1 LLAASGKLAAGGN
14 SAEVWNVI
22 GVVGMN
28 WITTLRIL
36 MLAMGVGG
44 LLGGCANLGYYAQAV
59 GGQMDLIRRAEPV
72 RAVIEDPGVNQNI
85 KQALAKAVQL
95 RAFASHELQLP
106 DNQSFTRYADLK
118 RPYVVWNVFATEEF
132 STTPKEWCFIGVGCV
147 SYRGFFA
154 QADAEAFA
162 TELRRSGDDV
172 FLGGVP
178 AYSTLGWF
186 DDPLLNTFIG
196 YSEPELAQLMFH
208 ELAHQVVY
216 VRDDS
221 AFNESFATAVELE
234 GVNRWLN
241 LHGTAAQRA
250 AFETAQQRKAD
261 YIEHMLQA
269 RKQLETL
276 YASSLSAA
284 EKRAAKAHI
293 ISSLRKELAEGSKH
307 PERWLAQQLNNAQ
320 LASIATYTQLVP
332 EFRALL
338 AQQHGDMGRFF
349 VAVKQMSVLPQDTR
363 NAELQAALNDS
374 RKNLAANP

>member
-1 LLAASGKLAAGGN
+1 
-14 SAEVWNVI
+14 
-22 GVVGMN
+22 MN

-36 MLAMGVGG
+36 VLAMGVGG

-59 GGQMDLIRRAEPV
+59 GGQMDLMRRAEPV
-72 RAVIEDPGVNQNI
+72 RAVLEDPQANQHLKN
-85 KQALAKAVQL
+85 ALAKAVQL

-106 DNQSFTRYADLK
+106 DNQSFTRYADLH
-118 RPYVVWNVFATEEF
+118 RPYVVWNVFAAEEF
-132 STTPKEWCFIGVGCV
+132 STKPKEWCFIGVGCV

-162 TELRRSGDDV
+162 AALRRSGDDV
-172 FLGGVP
+172 YLGGVP

-186 DDPLLNTFIG
+186 DDALLNTFIG
-196 YSEPELAQLMFH
+196 YSETELAQLMFH

-234 GVNRWLN
+234 GVNRWLD
-241 LHGTAAQRA
+241 LHGTAAQRS
-250 AFETAQQRKAD
+250 AFEAGQQRKAA
-261 YIEHMLQA
+261 YIA
-269 RKQLETL
+269 RMQNARIQLDVL
-276 YASSLSAA
+276 YATHASDAD
-284 EKRAAKAHI
+284 KRAAKQRIFDA
-293 ISSLRKELAEGSKH
+293 LRVELAQGSKH

-332 EFRALL
+332 AFRALL

-349 VAVKQMSVLPQDTR
+349 AVVKQMSALPQDER
-363 NAELQAALNDS
+363 NAELQAALQDS
-374 RKNLAANP
+374 RKSLAANP

>member
-1 LLAASGKLAAGGN
+1 
-14 SAEVWNVI
+14 
-22 GVVGMN
+22 MN
-28 WITTLRIL
+28 WITTLRAFA
-36 MLAMGVGG
+36 LAMGIGS

-72 RAVIEDPGVNQNI
+72 STVLEDPNVNQNL
-85 KQALAKAVQL
+85 KQALTRAVQL

-106 DNQSFTRYADLK
+106 DNQSFSRYADLH

-132 STTPKEWCFIGVGCV
+132 STTPKQWCFIGVGCV

-162 TELRRSGDDV
+162 AELRRSGDDV

-196 YSEPELAQLMFH
+196 YSEAELAQLMFH

-221 AFNESFATAVELE
+221 AFNESFATTVELE
-234 GVNRWLN
+234 GVKRWLD
-241 LHGTAAQRA
+241 LHGTAAQRS
-250 AFETAQQRKAD
+250 AFEALQQRKAT
-261 YIEHMLQA
+261 YIARMQNA
-269 RKQLETL
+269 RKQLDEL
-276 YASSLSAA
+276 YASQVSDGD
-284 EKRAAKAHI
+284 KRAAKQRIFDA
-293 ISSLRKELAEGSKH
+293 LRKELAQGSKH
-307 PERWLAQQLNNAQ
+307 PERWLAVQLNNAQ

-332 EFRALL
+332 AFRALL
-338 AQQHGDMGRFF
+338 TQQHGDMGRFF
-349 VAVKQMSVLPQDTR
+349 AEVKQMSALPQDER
-363 NAELQAALNDS
+363 NAVLQAALNDS

>member
-1 LLAASGKLAAGGN
+1 
-14 SAEVWNVI
+14 
-22 GVVGMN
+22 MN
-28 WITTLRIL
+28 LIATLRTIVL
-36 MLAMGVGG
+36 VMGVGG
-44 LLGGCANLGYYAQAV
+44 LLGVCANLGYYAQAV
-59 GGQMDLIRRAEPV
+59 GGQMDLMRRAEPV
-72 RAVIEDPGVNQNI
+72 SAVLEDPQANQHLKN
-85 KQALAKAVQL
+85 ALTKAVQL

-106 DNQSFTRYADLK
+106 DNQSFTRYADLH
-118 RPYVVWNVFATEEF
+118 RPYVVWNVFAAEEF
-132 STTPKEWCFIGVGCV
+132 STTPKQWCFIGVGCV

-154 QADAEAFA
+154 QADAETFA
-162 TELRRSGDDV
+162 AALRRSGDDV
-172 FLGGVP
+172 YLGGVP

-186 DDPLLNTFIG
+186 DDALLNTFIG
-196 YSEPELAQLMFH
+196 YSEAELAQLMFH

-234 GVNRWLN
+234 GVNRWLD

-261 YIEHMLQA
+261 YIERMLRA

-284 EKRAAKAHI
+284 EKRSAKTQV
-293 ISSLRKELAEGSKH
+293 ISRLRQELAQGSKH

-332 EFRALL
+332 AFRALL
-338 AQQHGDMGRFF
+338 AEQHGDMGRFF
-349 VAVKQMSVLPQDTR
+349 AVVKQMSALPQDER
-363 NAELQAALNDS
+363 NAELQAALNAS